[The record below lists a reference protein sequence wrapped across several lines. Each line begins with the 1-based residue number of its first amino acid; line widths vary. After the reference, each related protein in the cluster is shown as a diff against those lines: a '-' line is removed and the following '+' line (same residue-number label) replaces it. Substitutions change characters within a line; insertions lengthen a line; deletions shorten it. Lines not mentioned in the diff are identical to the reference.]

1 MLQNKYFFIKLI
13 LKTICLPLNC
23 VALQFCCKRSKITDR
38 ISFILAIFKI
48 SFNFFNSFWPT
59 VRIQYDPI
67 SHYSPHLNFSFFA
80 VVINSV
86 LRSSQ
91 LENVTKNNK
100 MPNVECKFKVVF
112 SSASIQNWKFQIE
125 DQNRWDV
132 RLLWGTIAGKNM
144 IYQAHMFFVGIYSIP
159 LKYFI
164 FISNKKHS
172 VNSIIYDK
180 YIQIYLMKHKW
191 QNFGWS

>member
-1 MLQNKYFFIKLI
+1 MYILIWNTILSLLILTSQSLFHSAIIHLRSQNLKKLIYTQVCTSFIKVRSVKRYGVKNSRL
-13 LKTICLPLNC
+13 TSICLPLDC
-23 VALQFCCKRSKITDR
+23 VALQFCCKSSKITDR

-67 SHYSPHLNFSFFA
+67 SHYSSPHLNFSFFA

-100 MPNVECKFKVVF
+100 MPNVEYKSKVVF
-112 SSASIQNWKFQIE
+112 SSASIQNKGRTE
-125 DQNRWDV
+125 
-132 RLLWGTIAGKNM
+132 
-144 IYQAHMFFVGIYSIP
+144 
-159 LKYFI
+159 
-164 FISNKKHS
+164 ISNRGPKQMRR
-172 VNSIIYDK
+172 SITLRY
-180 YIQIYLMKHKW
+180 YCW
-191 QNFGWS
+191 

>member
-1 MLQNKYFFIKLI
+1 MYKIGIGQNWRTSFHLTRHKSQHLVLFVKGRPESGGPAILLQKKQNHWQDFFNLGH
-13 LKTICLPLNC
+13 LHN
-23 VALQFCCKRSKITDR
+23 V
-38 ISFILAIFKI
+38 

-100 MPNVECKFKVVF
+100 MPNVECKSKVVF

-125 DQNRWDV
+125 DQNRRDV
-132 RLLWGTIAGKNM
+132 RLLWGTIAGKKM
-144 IYQAHMFFVGIYSIP
+144 IYQAYMF
-159 LKYFI
+159 L
-164 FISNKKHS
+164 
-172 VNSIIYDK
+172 
-180 YIQIYLMKHKW
+180 
-191 QNFGWS
+191 

>member
-1 MLQNKYFFIKLI
+1 MTSISTILLIFCSKANTSLSNSKYYLLTFGLRCPAILLQKKQNHWQDFFNLGH
-13 LKTICLPLNC
+13 LHN
-23 VALQFCCKRSKITDR
+23 V
-38 ISFILAIFKI
+38 

-125 DQNRWDV
+125 DQNRRDV
-132 RLLWGTIAGKNM
+132 RLLWGTIAGKKM
-144 IYQAHMFFVGIYSIP
+144 IYQAYMF
-159 LKYFI
+159 L
-164 FISNKKHS
+164 
-172 VNSIIYDK
+172 
-180 YIQIYLMKHKW
+180 
-191 QNFGWS
+191 

>member
-1 MLQNKYFFIKLI
+1 MRSQNLKKLIYTQVCTSFIKVRSVKRYGVKNSRL
-13 LKTICLPLNC
+13 TSICLPLDC
-23 VALQFCCKRSKITDR
+23 VALQFCCKSSKITDR

-67 SHYSPHLNFSFFA
+67 SHYSSPHLNFSFFA

-112 SSASIQNWKFQIE
+112 SSASIQNKGRTE
-125 DQNRWDV
+125 
-132 RLLWGTIAGKNM
+132 
-144 IYQAHMFFVGIYSIP
+144 
-159 LKYFI
+159 
-164 FISNKKHS
+164 ISNRGPKQMRR
-172 VNSIIYDK
+172 SITLRY
-180 YIQIYLMKHKW
+180 YCW
-191 QNFGWS
+191 

>member
-1 MLQNKYFFIKLI
+1 MYILIWNTILSLLSLTSQSLFHSAIIHLRYQNLQKLI
-13 LKTICLPLNC
+13 HTQVCTSLIKVRSVKWYGVKIAGWLASTCISTILICLPLDC

-112 SSASIQNWKFQIE
+112 SSASI
-125 DQNRWDV
+125 R
-132 RLLWGTIAGKNM
+132 
-144 IYQAHMFFVGIYSIP
+144 
-159 LKYFI
+159 
-164 FISNKKHS
+164 NKGRTE
-172 VNSIIYDK
+172 
-180 YIQIYLMKHKW
+180 
-191 QNFGWS
+191 NFK